1 MKRIVEIHG
10 TKIYYRGS
18 QFSELFDQVR
28 KYFKL
33 KGSRLYKY
41 EITIKEGTQCH
52 IEPRFKF
59 SCFYAI
65 RGETYPDKYC
75 GELYL
80 CKSKFD
86 ELFFKPDP
94 FKRYDITVKKIK
106 K

>member
-1 MKRIVEIHG
+1 MKRIIEIHG
-10 TKIYYRGS
+10 TQIYYRGS
-18 QFSELFDQVR
+18 RFSELFDQVR

-41 EITIKEGTQCH
+41 VITIEEGTQCR
-52 IEPRFKF
+52 IEPRFKG

-65 RGETYPDKYC
+65 RGEKYPDD
-75 GELYL
+75 LYL
-80 CKSKFD
+80 CKGKFD
-86 ELFFKPDP
+86 ELFFEPDP